1 MSENLELEKPSQ
13 PALAAG
19 PSARAKPTPLTAV
32 DAQQMLE
39 QRVSVIKEGDSVMLR
54 LPSDVIR
61 VVTIQKQGYVRPWS

>member
-1 MSENLELEKPSQ
+1 MSENLELEKPAR
-13 PALAAG
+13 PAPAAG
-19 PSARAKPTPLTAV
+19 PSSRAKPTPLTAV

>member
-1 MSENLELEKPSQ
+1 MSENVELDGPRKPTSS
-13 PALAAG
+13 AG
-19 PSARAKPTPLTAV
+19 PSTRAKPTPLTAV

-61 VVTIQKQGYVRPWS
+61 VVTIQKQGYVVS